1 MQSSLVGSLRVY
13 FAVVLGLLTLYEMFF
28 DVVLLLLLMYPLG
41 SFKDW
46 NIV

>member
-13 FAVVLGLLTLYEMFF
+13 FAVVPVLLTLYEMFF
-28 DVVLLLLLMYPLG
+28 DVVLLLLMYPLG

>member
-28 DVVLLLLLMYPLG
+28 DVVLLLLMYPLG